1 MFLIVKKTRL
11 QSNFIFK
18 KISAPKWKEQADE
31 ARSLWKKNE
40 KLNPQF
46 KRAVES
52 PQPVFAVLFRTDGS
66 PPPVQINLM
75 QVSWL
80 TVYSL
85 TPPSRFPS
93 GSAYEFGRP
102 VTVAGPRRIL
112 TCFPLSLLPP
122 SHVQFAQHVVVRGT

>member
-1 MFLIVKKTRL
+1 MYRITIKEGKDKAPRRHHPWIFSGAIEKTEPPFTEADWAEVVSEAGMFIAYGWYDEESHITLRL
-11 QSNFIFK
+11 MS
-18 KISAPKWKEQADE
+18 
-31 ARSLWKKNE
+31 WKKNE

-80 TVYSL
+80 TV
-85 TPPSRFPS
+85 
-93 GSAYEFGRP
+93 
-102 VTVAGPRRIL
+102 
-112 TCFPLSLLPP
+112 
-122 SHVQFAQHVVVRGT
+122 